1 MIILSYSLF
10 CPSFSIASST
20 SCSDIIPSNGVSF
33 KLSYIPQQ
41 DQQFYLNVLELPF
54 DTRQC
59 PVDVFIHLNSTQD
72 MNGLSFYSECL
83 DISFDTLLFT
93 GLAHK
98 LYIPMSP
105 ETLCIKPVNF
115 TSLFPANDFGL
126 IIHSSLNASR
136 LRYNSFI
143 QILPGYDGTALS
155 LGFSRDTDDRV
166 GMIHSIEMTMFDS
179 AFVTQ
184 IRLSDRKLSFKT
196 MLHLF
201 NNIFYKAHIQGVAS
215 TSRQWKDMTILVNGW
230 FAMENGS
237 FMHSLE
243 RNVSEEIRK
252 LGNAAN
258 TRKVRVDQ
266 QLANATA
273 GLERA
278 TVQLVQAREAV
289 TNSSFK
295 LNQTRDALREARN
308 RLREAE
314 MNVTSAS
321 DEVKEAEEAI
331 NNVCQQ
337 QTCPLECQNATRQRT
352 VYQDTFY
359 TAEGTCDSMCNATI
373 RERIPPL
380 YEPYLS
386 WQYIVCCWD
395 VNVTCDDRLCTTLR
409 CSPVCKFL
417 NSTRPVFNYKSRITL
432 VPCKVSC
439 PIRQY
444 NATIER
450 IEEYIDPCG
459 KRVPNFDCIQNN
471 SACESAQ
478 EASLI
483 ALNKKRSD
491 LIAPL
496 QERNRARDAVLVLEI
511 RESEAENDL
520 ISAQESLTS
529 AQAFHDSST
538 RYKAAVE
545 SSHDMI
551 LKDIKNDQQLYDLT
565 QQHGDIVF
573 NINNIT
579 FSVSVSE
586 INNPFIFPITII
598 YNTAMETNR
607 RLNYVYQFRVPFS
620 SQKQAVVDVIV
631 DIIRNSSARRGKRQ
645 VDEASRLGK
654 EQFEIRCTQLKSI
667 DQFVQ
672 HIFDTL
678 KESEIRGISIQ
689 ENLLD
694 LIGSVEITL
703 NATSVNNVTNTGN
716 YTSLKEL
723 YGLTQEEIDES
734 MKELGDRKDEVLDSV
749 KTSYKGVQDEARS
762 ILASLNSTLL
772 TQWRS
777 SIELLLQGNG
787 TIAGRSCS
795 GLIDCIIVLN
805 TSLDNLLL
813 FAPSDVS
820 SVLSQRQLL
829 ASQLFLQLAS
839 NDLLTFTEA
848 RNKLTPI
855 NSIIKAMISD
865 GYWCSTPPE
874 ITTHP
879 VAKTSV
885 QIGTKLLLTCT
896 GNSSLPLTYQWRKD
910 GVALPNT
917 NNHTLALD
925 DMQVFDEGNYSCEV
939 TNNVG
944 SIQSTNSSVHVFI
957 LPQFFQVPSSI
968 ITYIGD
974 GNGAYFTCNSTSRPD
989 PGWRWYH
996 RSFDIGEWSE
1006 VIGEETNELLIRNP
1020 SLSDEGEYRCVT
1032 YNDFGEISSDPVSL
1046 RLLSVTA
1053 KVLVYSVE
1061 ITMVRQNE
1069 TAELNG
1075 KSLEEQI
1082 KSQFE
1087 ESVTFGDVSLSEEIS
1102 FRETFSGNIIV
1113 SFKLTSRNVTDSQT
1127 TPLQTT
1133 VNELAASKREL
1144 DGVRDELER
1153 FLESSEDFKLED
1165 RESVY
1170 QYSSQSFSVDI
1181 PEIHCP
1187 PGQELHSNRFLCCK
1201 YFEREREQ
1209 TVSN

>member
-1 MIILSYSLF
+1 
-10 CPSFSIASST
+10 
-20 SCSDIIPSNGVSF
+20 
-33 KLSYIPQQ
+33 
-41 DQQFYLNVLELPF
+41 
-54 DTRQC
+54 
-59 PVDVFIHLNSTQD
+59 

-83 DISFDTLLFT
+83 DILFDTLLFT

-105 ETLCIKPVNF
+105 ETLCIKQANF

-136 LRYNSFI
+136 LRCNSFI

-155 LGFSRDTDDRV
+155 LGFSQDTDDRV
-166 GMIHSIEMTMFDS
+166 GMIHSIEMTMFDT

-184 IRLSDRKLSFKT
+184 VRLSNKELTFKT

-201 NNIFYKAHIQGVAS
+201 NNIFYTAHIQGVAS
-215 TSRQWKDMTILVNGW
+215 TSRQWKDMTVHVNGW
-230 FAMENGS
+230 FAMENGL
-237 FMHSLE
+237 FIHSLE
-243 RNVSEEIRK
+243 RNVLEEIT
-252 LGNAAN
+252 G
-258 TRKVRVDQ
+258 Q

-314 MNVTSAS
+314 MNVTLAL

-337 QTCPLECQNATRQRT
+337 QTCPLECQNVTRQRT

-359 TAEGTCDSMCNATI
+359 TAEGTCDSVCNATI
-373 RERIPPL
+373 RERVPPL

-386 WQYIVCCWD
+386 
-395 VNVTCDDRLCTTLR
+395 L
-409 CSPVCKFL
+409 
-417 NSTRPVFNYKSRITL
+417 STRPVFNYKSRITL

-450 IEEYIDPCG
+450 IEEYVDPCG
-459 KRVPNFDCIQNN
+459 KRVTHFNCNQNN
-471 SACESAQ
+471 SACESAR

-496 QERNRARDAVLVLEI
+496 QKRNRARDAVLVLEI

-551 LKDIKNDQQLYDLT
+551 LKDTKNDQQLYDLT
-565 QQHGDIVF
+565 QQHGDSVF
-573 NINNIT
+573 DINNIT

-607 RLNYVYQFRVPFS
+607 QLNYVYQFRVPFS
-620 SQKQAVVDVIV
+620 SQRQAVVDVIV
-631 DIIRNSSARRGKRQ
+631 DGIRNSSATRGKRQ

-678 KESEIRGISIQ
+678 KESEMRGMAIQ

-749 KTSYKGVQDEARS
+749 KTSYKSVQDEARS

-820 SVLSQRQLL
+820 SVLSQRQPL
-829 ASQLFLQLAS
+829 ASQLFLQLAN

-848 RNKLTPI
+848 RDKLTPI

-879 VAKTSV
+879 VAKTIV

-939 TNNVG
+939 ANNVG

-957 LPQFFQVPSSI
+957 LPQFFQVPSSV

-974 GNGAYFTCNSTSRPD
+974 SNGAYFTCNSTSRPD

-996 RSFDIGEWSE
+996 RSLDIGEWSE

-1032 YNDFGEISSDPVSL
+1032 YNDFGELSSDPVSL

-1061 ITMVRQNE
+1061 IKMVRQNE

-1075 KSLEEQI
+1075 KSLEEQV
-1082 KSQFE
+1082 KSQLE

-1102 FRETFSGNIIV
+1102 FRETFRGNLIV
-1113 SFKLTSRNVTDSQT
+1113 SFKMTSRNVTDSQT
-1127 TPLQTT
+1127 TPLQTI
-1133 VNELAASKREL
+1133 VNELATSKREL

-1201 YFEREREQ
+1201 YSEGERER
-1209 TVSN
+1209 TVSNLGIE